1 MHGFLGLNQAVSLLD
16 HKLLKC
22 INVNDLFSIKHKLA
36 YLIFLMSPVRGIL
49 FLREIKQAILQ
60 EGLIPLVG
68 QHIDIEEGTLSHLIV
83 RVLEALLKQDDD

>member
-1 MHGFLGLNQAVSLLD
+1 MHGLLGLNQAVSLLS
-16 HKLLKC
+16 HKLLKRV
-22 INVNDLFSIKHKLA
+22 NVNNLISIEHKFA
-36 YLIFLMSPVRGIL
+36 YLIFLMSPIRGIL

-83 RVLEALLKQDDD
+83 RVLKTLLEQDND